1 MANLIIQENGVE
13 RTTPA
18 VHGEDLTIVAPCD
31 CSAVEGVQINGV
43 AFPFY
48 DTLGNV
54 LSSRLFA
61 EGSLIRVMIDVTN
74 GRALILNAPYK
85 PKKTTIHLPAA
96 AWVDNG
102 NDIFTQNVTIEG
114 GTANSLVTLQPSD
127 GHFVILIEDGI
138 SFLKVDNNN
147 GVFTA
152 KVGSVPPSIDMT
164 IQATLTEVVS

>member
-18 VHGEDLTIVAPCD
+18 VHGEELTIIAPCD

-54 LSSRLFA
+54 LSSKLFA

-74 GRALILNAPYK
+74 NRALILNSGTR
-85 PKKTTIHLPAA
+85 PKQTIITFTAA
-96 AWVDNG
+96 GWVEGD
-102 NDIFTQNVTIEG
+102 DIFTQVVTVDG
-114 GTANSLVTLQPSD
+114 GTAKSLVALQPTSAQIVAMVD
-127 GHFVILIEDGI
+127 EGVIALT
-138 SFLKVDNNN
+138 VDNNS

-152 KVGSVPPSIDMT
+152 TAIGSAPPIDMT
-164 IQATLTEVVS
+164 IQATLTEVIV